1 MLRGRHR
8 GLPVA
13 IDRAIMVPVVSQD
26 DSSPSS
32 GSAIVPDEAV
42 VHDYAYPP
50 REKSPAPQDGV
61 PIHRRRMSMIS
72 GISERPRNVTI
83 EEPWELHFFP
93 IIRSQTPRVIV
104 CTIFLIIDGFFVHC
118 NILRHCFVHR
128 VSQCN
133 LLRFWCHWSIYIKGN
148 DLWDKYEQTDPAVPF
163 RRWTLARGW
172 YHQG

>member
-83 EEPWELHFFP
+83 EEP
-93 IIRSQTPRVIV
+93 
-104 CTIFLIIDGFFVHC
+104 
-118 NILRHCFVHR
+118 
-128 VSQCN
+128 
-133 LLRFWCHWSIYIKGN
+133 
-148 DLWDKYEQTDPAVPF
+148 
-163 RRWTLARGW
+163 
-172 YHQG
+172 

>member
-1 MLRGRHR
+1 MSNHFPQANYSFSGALRPLSKLIICLVMLRGRHR

-83 EEPWELHFFP
+83 EEP
-93 IIRSQTPRVIV
+93 
-104 CTIFLIIDGFFVHC
+104 
-118 NILRHCFVHR
+118 
-128 VSQCN
+128 
-133 LLRFWCHWSIYIKGN
+133 
-148 DLWDKYEQTDPAVPF
+148 
-163 RRWTLARGW
+163 
-172 YHQG
+172 